1 METERTTGQ
10 LVDDLIHNQGDML
23 DIVNEV
29 NATHDDRRE
38 RRRVYDLLR
47 QGVTYERF
55 SLASLRAIR
64 RIEIVQGKRLTSG
77 QSLSGLI
84 E

>member
-10 LVDDLIHNQGDML
+10 LVDDLMHQHGNIL

-29 NATHDDRRE
+29 NAAHEDRHE

-47 QGVTYERF
+47 QGVSYERF
-55 SLASLRAIR
+55 SLASLRSLR
-64 RIEIVQGKRLTSG
+64 RVEIIQGRRAHF
-77 QSLSGLI
+77 
-84 E
+84 